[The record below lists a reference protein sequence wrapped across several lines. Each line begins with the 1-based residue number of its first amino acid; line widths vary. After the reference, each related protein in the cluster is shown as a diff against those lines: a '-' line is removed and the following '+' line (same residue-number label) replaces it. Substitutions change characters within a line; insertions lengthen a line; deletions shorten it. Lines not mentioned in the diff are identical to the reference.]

1 MIKRRI
7 TFDTPTEVL
16 SFVRAC
22 LDDLD
27 VDRLYGAAQEATSEF
42 WRERIFD
49 DLREIDESDSLEA
62 VFGATDGFPEG
73 VSEYTMGGHSD
84 RTRHLH
90 FDLVRS
96 KGSWQLNKIW
106 RCR

>member
-1 MIKRRI
+1 MMKRRI

-49 DLREIDESDSLEA
+49 DLREIEESETLL
-62 VFGATDGFPEG
+62 VPMQPMIG
-73 VSEYTMGGHSD
+73 VLRKSRPKKAGWFVS
-84 RTRHLH
+84 R
-90 FDLVRS
+90 VR
-96 KGSWQLNKIW
+96 GT
-106 RCR
+106 